1 MQWLFLLAALH
12 SSLRVSLRAIE
23 QCNKDSDMMN
33 CFQEEV
39 KRLTG
44 ENEAI
49 KRQAELDK
57 EKLHALEAAMEELQ
71 RRGENI
77 VECTKA

>member
-1 MQWLFLLAALH
+1 M
-12 SSLRVSLRAIE
+12 
-23 QCNKDSDMMN
+23 
-33 CFQEEV
+33 

-77 VECTKA
+77 VECIKPSGISGFKSHQRATFNMKVLFKSNNTINKTVEY